1 MTREKRWIW
10 GKKKSWIPVSVK
22 VKLSGYVYRSVLW
35 ICLIWK
41 IKTGFWS
48 VELFWKDWRSC
59 LKCSEVGFF
68 LFTVSYRNSLR
79 VPAWSVSLFLKLA
92 NYKSLFQLDPLPF
105 ALYLF
110 IKAIKKV
117 IFPSS
122 TSCLIPTGSCF
133 AVLLET
139 QRCRSSPHRACF
151 FTSVI
156 MLLSLQLHADA
167 NITARRIKSWSSH
180 C

>member
-1 MTREKRWIW
+1 MEDKNRILERRTVLKGLAVLPEMQW
-10 GKKKSWIPVSVK
+10 GR
-22 VKLSGYVYRSVLW
+22 L
-35 ICLIWK
+35 
-41 IKTGFWS
+41 
-48 VELFWKDWRSC
+48 
-59 LKCSEVGFF
+59 F

-139 QRCRSSPHRACF
+139 HRCRSSPHRACF

-180 C
+180 CQNKNMYGWTCFSQVHVISKQHH